1 MLLWSTGFVSAH
13 YATRHSA
20 PLTFLTVRL
29 GIAAIVLAFVAR
41 VTNAPV
47 PSRTEFRW
55 SAVGG
60 VLLHAVYL
68 GGIFVASDLG
78 LPTGVGA
85 LIAGLHPVVM
95 SLVAGPLLGEPLR
108 RVQWVGV
115 SLGFVGVTAV
125 VVDRLAAHASGITTV
140 AVMWSVVSM
149 LSVSGGTLLQRRH
162 GGHTPLLWGT
172 ATQYAAATVVLAVP
186 SVAVEHARIEFTA
199 TTVFALL
206 WSTVVLSIAAVL
218 IMLWLLQR
226 EAAAT
231 VSSLFF
237 LTPALSTVE
246 GALLFDERFG
256 VLALAGLAVSLA
268 GVALVTR
275 GSRSAPH

>member
-13 YATRHSA
+13 YATQHSA

-29 GIAAIVLAFVAR
+29 GIAAVVLALVAR
-41 VTNAPV
+41 TTNAPM
-47 PSRTEFRW
+47 PTRTEFRW

-60 VLLHAVYL
+60 VALHGVYL
-68 GGIFVASDLG
+68 GGIFLAIDRG
-78 LPTGVGA
+78 LPTGVGS
-85 LIAGLHPVVM
+85 LIAGLRPVVT
-95 SLVAGPLLGEPLR
+95 SLVAGPLLGERLR
-108 RVQWVGV
+108 RVQWIGV
-115 SLGFVGVTAV
+115 SLGFVGVGAV
-125 VVDRLAAHASGITTV
+125 VVDRLTAHASGITAV

-149 LSVSGGTLLQRRH
+149 LSMSGGTVLQRRH
-162 GGHTPLLWGT
+162 GASTPLLWGT
-172 ATQYAAATVVLAVP
+172 ATQYAAATLVLAVP
-186 SVAVEHARIEFTA
+186 SVAVEHFRIEFTA
-199 TTVFALL
+199 STVFALL
-206 WSTVVLSIAAVL
+206 WATVVLSIAAVL

-256 VLALAGLAVSLA
+256 VLALVGLAVSLA

-275 GSRSAPH
+275 HARSAPH